1 MRKKRIFW
9 LIRLLALAL
18 CVFCTATIVSA
29 HSIANLNTDL
39 ATGWNKIDSRHMG
52 SRGTS
57 YAYESAAL
65 KNRFHTFVEA
75 GINMWGVSIHCVES
89 TTNPK
94 GTIVASDYWG
104 NATASVSSDFN
115 STGHV
120 TGWEMEI
127 YVDIIREDLYPE
139 EVKRTFAHEIGHVY
153 GLDHVNTSSQ
163 IMYGQA
169 SSTKSVTTAD
179 MRGMLLMTHQHLH
192 DESTNYD
199 INSDTYTHNLRCRTC
214 LAYETIECFTSEWH
228 SGNRHYF
235 VNNCECGNTGTVSVV
250 CNAAD
255 CPYS

>member
-1 MRKKRIFW
+1 
-9 LIRLLALAL
+9 
-18 CVFCTATIVSA
+18 
-29 HSIANLNTDL
+29 
-39 ATGWNKIDSRHMG
+39 MG
-52 SRGTS
+52 SRGTT
-57 YAYESAAL
+57 YAYATAKL
-65 KNRFHTFVEA
+65 KNRFSVFVEA
-75 GINMWGVSIHCVES
+75 GINMWGVSIYCVES

-94 GTIVASDYWG
+94 GTIVSSGEWPAA
-104 NATASVSSDFN
+104 NASVSSDFN

-153 GLDHVNTSSQ
+153 GLNHVNSSSQ

-169 SSTKSVTTAD
+169 SSTKSVTAAD
-179 MRGMLLMTHQHLH
+179 VRGMLVMTHQHMH

-199 INSDTYTHNLRCRTC
+199 FIRAAYTHDQKCRTC
-214 LAYETIECFTSEWH
+214 FAYETIECFTSEWH